1 VSSSDGS
8 ITNLDSLSAL
18 TYVNGGLRL
27 DTYQDRN
34 PFTITDL
41 SVMSNITF
49 HPNKAMVVIDGLA
62 QLESLDGLEK
72 VVQASTIEITNNA
85 KLWDLRG
92 LRNVAGTVGTVKV
105 MYNERLLSLQP
116 LEGVTGSD
124 TETVNACLNNEHQI
138 TNCKVEVQAN
148 CSTRLTTWAAVGS
161 EGLLSMPVQ
170 EPPVSYRCC
179 NPPST
184 GGGVQWYT
192 TILDLHGNNCPLQTQ
207 GEKAPSAVSADSVLD
222 QYSARLALTCCCRFL
237 HLDPYHQDWWIRW
250 RGARHIPIICGCL
263 PLLVASRTSI
273 A

>member
-1 VSSSDGS
+1 MYRQDELDSMVGCTAFSSNLFISSSKGE
-8 ITNLDSLSAL
+8 IENLDGLRDL
-18 TYVNGGLRL
+18 TYVNGGLRIFRFPGDVNGISVASL
-27 DTYQDRN
+27 DA
-34 PFTITDL
+34 L
-41 SVMSNITF
+41 SNITF

-105 MYNERLLSLQP
+105 MYNERLLALQP

-170 EPPVSYRCC
+170 EPPASYRCC
-179 NPPST
+179 NPPSHW
-184 GGGVQWYT
+184 GGFQWAT
-192 TILDLHGNNCPLQTQ
+192 NLLDLGGHVCPLPTQ

-222 QYSARLALTCCCRFL
+222 QYSARL
-237 HLDPYHQDWWIRW
+237 
-250 RGARHIPIICGCL
+250 
-263 PLLVASRTSI
+263 LL
-273 A
+273 